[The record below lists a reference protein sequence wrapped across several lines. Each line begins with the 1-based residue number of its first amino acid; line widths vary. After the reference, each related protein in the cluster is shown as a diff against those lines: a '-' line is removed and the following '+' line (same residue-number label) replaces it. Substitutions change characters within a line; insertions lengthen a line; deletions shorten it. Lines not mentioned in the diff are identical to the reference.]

1 MCDELERKMGRTE
14 RRGESR
20 GRIERARS
28 RVDEGFIYED
38 LYYRFVARTGT
49 KGAGGAPN
57 WQYLATTLFSAGSW
71 HEPVLKVRHEPV
83 LMRAARLAVETGTND
98 HISAGSNT
106 NLD

>member
-20 GRIERARS
+20 GRTERARS
-28 RVDEGFIYED
+28 WLDEGFIYED

-57 WQYLATTLFSAGSW
+57 
-71 HEPVLKVRHEPV
+71 
-83 LMRAARLAVETGTND
+83 
-98 HISAGSNT
+98 
-106 NLD
+106 